1 MKKFF
6 AILAATVLCV
16 VSCTKL
22 GIPTVEFANVVGNF
36 YVGAPSNPVAIR
48 VNIAQ
53 DIDCKVTVKATYIK
67 LTEEV
72 ESKDIEV
79 VIPAGEREAYAEIP
93 NSEDEGITTIRLT
106 LNNLPAGFIWGGKL
120 VCLLTPTLDEPVVYT
135 FVSETAN
142 LHESLK
148 LKVNLTGMN
157 SGKDWKAS
165 STMQFKAIVKGAT
178 DSVSADDYFVVEE
191 GESSA
196 VLIIKTDELFD
207 AEGKLYVSIA
217 PQPGLIAGDQESC
230 TVSVMGLPTAKT
242 LAGTWS
248 FSELIDAEEMELW
261 YMEMEDDFSLCPA
274 KNEGFQLTI
283 AEKDGALTLT
293 PNTTGDFAKYFR
305 TATMT
310 LCEPVNPVAKSV
322 NLGKYTADEGNMFVS
337 EVYMPYQQSIFYE
350 LSSVNRSFDTT
361 EKLGKGA
368 MSIAFI
374 DADSIIVTI
383 RDYDEPPFGFM
394 WWDTTFD
401 PEMLGFA
408 SVFTRK

>member
-6 AILAATVLCV
+6 AIIAATVLCA

-93 NSEDEGITTIRLT
+93 NSEDQGITTIRLT

-120 VCLLTPTLDEPVVYT
+120 VCLLTPTLDEPVVYS

-148 LKVNLTGMN
+148 IKVNLTGMT

-248 FSELIDAEEMELW
+248 FSELINEEEVEFFFDEE
-261 YMEMEDDFSLCPA
+261 YELCPVN
-274 KNEGFQLTI
+274 NEGFSFTI
-283 AEKDGALTLT
+283 DEKDGVLNFT
-293 PNTTGDFAKYFR
+293 PNTTGDFANYFR
-305 TATMT
+305 SCTMN
-310 LCEPVNPVAKSV
+310 LCAPKNPVAGGV
-322 NLGKYTADEGNMFVS
+322 ILGEYSTDESNMFVAPL
-337 EVYMPYQQSIFYE
+337 YMTYQQNIYYS
-350 LSSVNRSFDTT
+350 LSNANRSFDNSA
-361 EKLGKGA
+361 EKIGNGV

-374 DADSIIVTI
+374 NADKIIVTI
-383 RDYDEPPFGFM
+383 HDYDEPPFGIL
-394 WWDTTFD
+394 WWEDTKFD
-401 PEMLGFA
+401 SEMFGFA

>member
-1 MKKFF
+1 MKKIF
-6 AILAATVLCV
+6 AIIAATVLFA

-22 GIPTVEFANVVGNF
+22 GIPTIEFGNVVGNF
-36 YVGAPSNPVAIR
+36 YLGTESTPVAVR
-48 VNIAQ
+48 VNIPQ
-53 DIDCKVTVKATYIK
+53 DNDCKVTIKATYIK
-67 LTEEV
+67 ITEEV

-79 VIPAGEREAYAEIP
+79 IIPAGEREVYVDVP
-93 NSEDEGITTIRLT
+93 NSSDDQITTIRLT
-106 LNNLPAGFIWGGKL
+106 LNNLPAGFVWGGKL
-120 VCLLTPTLDEPVVYT
+120 VCLLTPTLNEPVVYS

-142 LHESLK
+142 LHESIK
-148 LKVNLTGMN
+148 IRVNLTGMT

-165 STMQFKAIVKGAT
+165 STMQFKAIVKGDT
-178 DSVSADDYFVVEE
+178 DSVIADDYFVVEE

-196 VLIIKTDELFD
+196 VLIIKTNELYD
-207 AEGKLYVSIA
+207 GNGKLYVSLT
-217 PQPGLIAGDQESC
+217 PQAGLIAGDQESC

-261 YMEMEDDFSLCPA
+261 FMDMEDDFELCPA
-274 KNEGFQLTI
+274 KNEGFLFTI

-310 LCEPVNPVAKSV
+310 PCEPVNPVANAV
-322 NLGKYTADEGNMFVS
+322 TLGNFTAEEGNGFVS

-374 DADSIIVTI
+374 DADTIIVTI

-394 WWDTTFD
+394 WWDEPFD
-401 PEMLGFA
+401 PEMFGFA